1 MTVSDSNSIEVYPD
15 PHLKRVKTSTHKKT
29 QCSTWTMGT
38 HLHSSKTAWILPPKK
53 TQNPVVDGLA
63 KSVSSNLGTR
73 WKPERCTKKPWPLP
87 RRNFAISQRGK
98 GIIIFKFALVGG
110 MLVPWRIFVMIPSGK
125 LTYIAME
132 YPHFQWEIH
141 LQLQRV
147 NFPLLC

>member
-1 MTVSDSNSIEVYPD
+1 MLSEAGSFEDDSF
-15 PHLKRVKTSTHKKT
+15 RF
-29 QCSTWTMGT
+29 Q
-38 HLHSSKTAWILPPKK
+38 LHWGIPGPTSKTRKNVDPQKNPMFYLDHGHTPTFQQNSLNPPPKK

-125 LTYIAME
+125 LTYIAIE
-132 YPHFQWEIH
+132 YPHFQ
-141 LQLQRV
+141 
-147 NFPLLC
+147 